1 MEEAVATAIRSFP
14 NGSAGGPDG
23 LSPQHLK
30 DMIGAS
36 AQGGGPALLR
46 ALTSLID
53 VILQGKTP
61 RAVRPFFFGASLV
74 AFEKRDGGVRPIAV
88 GCTIRRLAAKTVVS
102 HIMET
107 MGALLVP
114 RQLGYGTPQGAEA
127 AVHAARLFLDN
138 LQPSEVILKLDFKN
152 AFNSIQRDKML
163 NAVKSLVPE
172 LTPFVHSAYGE
183 PSTLFWGQQTLSSR
197 EGVQQGDPL
206 GPLLFCLTIH
216 ELCSRL
222 ESDLCLFYLDDGTLG
237 GSPQEVL
244 QDLQRVEQGAAE
256 LGLSLNHE
264 KSEVINI
271 DPAAR
276 EPLLSAAPNLS
287 VTNPDCASLLG
298 SPLCS
303 VDCIDQV
310 IRDKTESLRTMG
322 DRLSYLHAQDALL
335 LLRHSFAI
343 PKLLYTLRTAPCFLS
358 HELSIYDNIL
368 KSITSRITNVPLGD
382 SDTAW
387 TQASLPVKQGG
398 LGIRSAVQLAP
409 SAFLASA
416 AGSSGLVSQILPKR
430 LQEVPYAA
438 KAEAL
443 SSWMQGHDSPP
454 PPDPVAH
461 RQRMWDLPRVCA
473 ISQALIDNA
482 SDARSRARLLAVCRS
497 ESGAW
502 LQALPV
508 PSLGLRLDD
517 EITRVAVGLRL
528 GTPLCRP
535 HQCIHCGVEVDHLA
549 THLSC

>member
-46 ALTSLID
+46 ALTSLIN

-74 AFEKRDGGVRPIAV
+74 AFEKKDGGVRPIAV
-88 GCTIRRLAAKTVVS
+88 GCTIRRLAAKTVGS

-107 MGALLVP
+107 MGALLAP
-114 RQLGYGTPQGAEA
+114 RQLCYGTPQGAEA

-138 LQPSEVILKLDFKN
+138 LQPSEAILKLDFKN
-152 AFNSIQRDKML
+152 AFNSIRRDKML
-163 NAVKSLVPE
+163 NAVRSLMPE

-216 ELCSRL
+216 ELCSRQ
-222 ESDLCLFYLDDGTLG
+222 ESDLCLFYLYDGTLG

-264 KSEVINI
+264 KSEVISI

-298 SPLCS
+298 SPLGS

-310 IRDKTESLRTMG
+310 IRDKTKSL
-322 DRLSYLHAQDALL
+322 
-335 LLRHSFAI
+335 
-343 PKLLYTLRTAPCFLS
+343 
-358 HELSIYDNIL
+358 
-368 KSITSRITNVPLGD
+368 
-382 SDTAW
+382 
-387 TQASLPVKQGG
+387 
-398 LGIRSAVQLAP
+398 
-409 SAFLASA
+409 
-416 AGSSGLVSQILPKR
+416 
-430 LQEVPYAA
+430 
-438 KAEAL
+438 
-443 SSWMQGHDSPP
+443 
-454 PPDPVAH
+454 
-461 RQRMWDLPRVCA
+461 
-473 ISQALIDNA
+473 
-482 SDARSRARLLAVCRS
+482 
-497 ESGAW
+497 
-502 LQALPV
+502 
-508 PSLGLRLDD
+508 
-517 EITRVAVGLRL
+517 
-528 GTPLCRP
+528 
-535 HQCIHCGVEVDHLA
+535 
-549 THLSC
+549 